1 MYTSIS
7 SRSSDIQQRPEHF
20 LAEGF
25 INAPVTE
32 MDEAS
37 EERQGERQQDKCRE
51 EKCQVSAG
59 LHYTSASLPV
69 TGLSVVSSPLPQLP
83 IKPYPAGRLP

>member
-1 MYTSIS
+1 M
-7 SRSSDIQQRPEHF
+7 H
-20 LAEGF
+20 
-25 INAPVTE
+25 PVTE

-83 IKPYPAGRLP
+83 INPYPAGRLPWYLRTIYKHTAIITYTG